1 MKTNQTKGETTMTE
15 YIAWTTKRQVSKK
28 AAEQIRA
35 AVAAIDPSMD
45 FVRHYA
51 AGNDIHGWL
60 VRPNDG
66 SNDCNHVRE
75 RTARCIAEAE
85 RILAEAR

>member
-1 MKTNQTKGETTMTE
+1 MEQTKPTKGETTMTE
-15 YIAWTTKRQVSKK
+15 YIAWTTTTQVSKT
-28 AAEQIRA
+28 AAEQIRS

-60 VRPNDG
+60 VRPNNG
-66 SNDCNHVRE
+66 SNDYNHVRE

-85 RILAEAR
+85 RILGA

>member
-1 MKTNQTKGETTMTE
+1 
-15 YIAWTTKRQVSKK
+15 
-28 AAEQIRA
+28 
-35 AVAAIDPSMD
+35 MD

-60 VRPNDG
+60 VRPNNG
-66 SNDCNHVRE
+66 SNDHNHVRE